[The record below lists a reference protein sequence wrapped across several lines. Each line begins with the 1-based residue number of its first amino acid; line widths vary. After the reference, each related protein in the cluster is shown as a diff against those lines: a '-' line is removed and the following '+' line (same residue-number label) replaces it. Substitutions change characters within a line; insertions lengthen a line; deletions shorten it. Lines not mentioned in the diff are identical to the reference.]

1 MTITAERISKMSPSQ
16 VDDLFHAGE
25 VGPIPEG
32 DAEGLAIFRPG
43 NPVEPLLQRMVK
55 RLAWQGKV
63 VSARD
68 RSLKN
73 KILPLGLRAIEA
85 DVYPAGSWFDGKEC
99 IVLDYSRRSL
109 IARAVRD
116 EIRRVAPGLY
126 LGLVYLGKTRLIYFT
141 LQFAA

>member
-1 MTITAERISKMSPSQ
+1 MTLTTQEISKMSPAE
-16 VDDLFHAGE
+16 VDTLFRSAE

-32 DAEGLAIFRPG
+32 DADGVAIFWPG
-43 NPVEPLLQRMVK
+43 SAAEPLLQQLVRQI
-55 RLAWQGKV
+55 AWQGKV

-73 KILPLGLRAIEA
+73 KILPLGVQAIAA
-85 DVYPAGSWFDGKEC
+85 DVYQSGSWFDGKEC
-99 IVLDYSRRSL
+99 IVLDYSQRSL
-109 IARAVRD
+109 LARAVRD
-116 EIRRVAPGLY
+116 EIRLVAPGLY